1 MKMLYTYKN
10 LLKTIKQR
18 EVPQHVAIIMDG
30 NGRWA
35 KMRKLSRSIG
45 HKYGVERMKELL
57 RVSKDAGIKYVTV
70 YAFSTENWKRSAQEV
85 NALMKLAVDFINRD
99 IDEIAAEGA
108 KITILGDISAL
119 PEETREAVLYAVKK
133 TENNTDLYF
142 NVALNYGGRDEIV
155 RAVKKICRNVQ
166 NGEMDIGAITEQT
179 VSDNLFTAGMPDPD
193 LIIRTAGEFRL
204 SNFLTYQSAYSEIW
218 ISDPKLLWPDFAGK
232 YFLRAIYDYQQ
243 RDRRFGAVK

>member
-1 MKMLYTYKN
+1 MSYTYN
-10 LLKTIKQR
+10 RLLKKIKQKD
-18 EVPQHVAIIMDG
+18 VPQHVAIIMDG

-35 KMRKLSRSIG
+35 KMHKLSRSIG

-70 YAFSTENWKRSAQEV
+70 YAFSTENWKRSSQEV
-85 NALMKLAVDFINRD
+85 GALMKLAVDFINRD
-99 IDEIAAEGA
+99 IDEIASEGA

-119 PEETREAVLYAVKK
+119 PEETREAVEYAVKK
-133 TENNTDLYF
+133 TEKNDELYF
-142 NVALNYGGRDEIV
+142 NVALNYGGRAEIV
-155 RAVKKICRNVQ
+155 RAVKKIAEDVK
-166 NGEMDIGAITEQT
+166 NGVIDIDCVSEQT

-204 SNFLTYQSAYSEIW
+204 SNFLPYQSAYSEIW

-232 YFLRAIYDYQQ
+232 YFLKAIYDYQQ